1 MKPAPRHGVPG
12 LPLTSTVIGVS
23 ARRLVRTLV
32 RTAEAHSALPEIVE
46 QMRPRPV
53 HRRERKLYRRSAV
66 RECAQHRLRKADQ
79 IMEMLPI
86 TDPLRSLVMKHASQT
101 ELRNQAASE
110 GMLTMYE
117 DGLRKAVR
125 GITTFEEV
133 LRVTRE
139 G

>member
-1 MKPAPRHGVPG
+1 
-12 LPLTSTVIGVS
+12 
-23 ARRLVRTLV
+23 
-32 RTAEAHSALPEIVE
+32 
-46 QMRPRPV
+46 
-53 HRRERKLYRRSAV
+53 
-66 RECAQHRLRKADQ
+66 
-79 IMEMLPI
+79 MEMLPVS
-86 TDPLRSLVMKHASQT
+86 DPLRSLVMKHASQT

>member
-1 MKPAPRHGVPG
+1 MRRFVLALGF
-12 LPLTSTVIGVS
+12 LAFAVS
-23 ARRLVRTLV
+23 ALAQRLVRTLCPHC
-32 RTAEAHSALPEIVE
+32 TEAHAALPEIVD
-46 QMRPRPV
+46 QMRL
-53 HRRERKLYRRSAV
+53 HRFSAEKEITLYRPIG
-66 RECAQHRLRKADQ
+66 CAQCAHTGYTGRIS
-79 IMEMLPI
+79 IMEMLPVS
-86 TDPLRSLVMKHASQT
+86 DPLRSLVMKHAGAT
-101 ELRNQAASE
+101 ELRNQAVAE